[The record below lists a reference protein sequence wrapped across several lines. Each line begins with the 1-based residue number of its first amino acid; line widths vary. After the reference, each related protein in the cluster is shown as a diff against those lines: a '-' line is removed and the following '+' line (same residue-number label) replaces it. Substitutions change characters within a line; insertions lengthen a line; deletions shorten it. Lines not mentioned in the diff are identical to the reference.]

1 MVRWDEQT
9 LPGREPGK
17 QGSSVWSIGHP
28 PVGSPPTPP
37 PPCHPPPIRHSGQW
51 GAVCHQAIIN
61 ISPAFSA
68 AALVNIPQAGS
79 PIFSNLPRTRKMFS
93 RCIVTVRFLSAQSPP
108 IIALISESLTRLVPW
123 LAVRLPGRPPSG
135 GLSEFSRFCGFVTNT
150 GKAGGASRTLVL
162 SRAVA
167 QADPSV
173 FQSCSGK
180 QAEPDREPRLAV
192 RRGGS
197 WGLIGSGGLAGRCLR
212 ST

>member
-1 MVRWDEQT
+1 MNSFRCWQT
-9 LPGREPGK
+9 SHEL
-17 QGSSVWSIGHP
+17 HP
-28 PVGSPPTPP
+28 
-37 PPCHPPPIRHSGQW
+37 
-51 GAVCHQAIIN
+51 
-61 ISPAFSA
+61 
-68 AALVNIPQAGS
+68 
-79 PIFSNLPRTRKMFS
+79 PIFSNLARKMFS
-93 RCIVTVRFLSAQSPP
+93 RCIVTGRSLLSAQSPLP

-123 LAVRLPGRPPSG
+123 LAVRLPSRPPSG
-135 GLSEFSRFCGFVTNT
+135 GLFEFSRFCGFVTNT
-150 GKAGGASRTLVL
+150 GKAGGASRTLAL

-167 QADPSV
+167 QPDPSV